1 MNNEIESVGVRG
13 FNMDDAE
20 QTKSVGDTERYTYE
34 WIWNSLAPEQRR
46 VLVAQAFNKL
56 GYEFKDTIDYT
67 VLEWKDF
74 PHNERL
80 SQLQRLLGEL
90 INEVRPDES

>member
-1 MNNEIESVGVRG
+1 MKYEMESAAVRG
-13 FNMDDAE
+13 FNMDNEE
-20 QTKSVGDTERYTYE
+20 QVMAVGNTERYTYE

-56 GYEFKDTIDYT
+56 GYEFKDTVDYT

-80 SQLQRLLGEL
+80 SQLQRILGEL
-90 INEVRPDES
+90 INEVRPNES